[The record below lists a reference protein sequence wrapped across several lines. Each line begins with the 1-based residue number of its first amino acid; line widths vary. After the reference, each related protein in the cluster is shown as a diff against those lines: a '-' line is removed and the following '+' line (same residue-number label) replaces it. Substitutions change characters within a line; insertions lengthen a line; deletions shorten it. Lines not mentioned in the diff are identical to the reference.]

1 MGFVAITTLRRVPAR
16 PPDGHSAW
24 YYLAVRRQ
32 RGALHG
38 RRGLAGGQRA
48 RVAARRARRLVPRA
62 PRLPHLLAAAVP
74 ARVPQDTCH
83 LQTNAM
89 GAIFLCVII
98 IMLAIGLSPFP

>member
-1 MGFVAITTLRRVPAR
+1 MGFVTITTLRRVPAR
-16 PPDGHSAW
+16 APDGHSAW
-24 YYLAVRRQ
+24 YLAVRRQ

-83 LQTNAM
+83 LQTNVM
-89 GAIFLCVII
+89 GVIFLCVII
-98 IMLAIGLSPFP
+98 IMLAIGLNPFP